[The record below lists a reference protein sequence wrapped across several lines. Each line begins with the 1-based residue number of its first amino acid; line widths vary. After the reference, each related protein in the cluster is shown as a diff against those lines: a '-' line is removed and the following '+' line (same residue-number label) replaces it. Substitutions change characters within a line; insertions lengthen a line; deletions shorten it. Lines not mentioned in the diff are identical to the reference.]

1 MDRARINEMSAE
13 TFERLNR
20 YAPRTRRIEDLTDE
34 ELAMIEKARVSPAH
48 AHLDALL
55 ED

>member
-1 MDRARINEMSAE
+1 MGRARINEMSAE

-34 ELAMIEKARVSPAH
+34 ELAMIEKARVSPEH